1 MIAINHNGT
10 ANLYIS
16 NREGTKYS
24 LSLENV
30 LYYNDDDGKR
40 R

>member
-1 MIAINHNGT
+1 MISISHNGT

-24 LSLENV
+24 LSLEDV
-30 LYYNDDDGKR
+30 LHYNADDGKR